1 MASATRNDRTEGVE
15 FYYESDGSV
24 TAKDLETGLARGG
37 ETRAEAL
44 AQLAE
49 VLELHE
55 GGGEPIDD
63 PDEFLRDEFDLE
75 ADDLADVDEDDRP
88 EFMQ

>member
-1 MASATRNDRTEGVE
+1 MSTVAGGEEGAGGVV
-15 FYYESDGSV
+15 FSRDPDGSF
-24 TAKDLETGLARGG
+24 TASDLETGLSRGG

-49 VLELHE
+49 VLAFEE

-63 PDEFLRDEFDLE
+63 DFLQDELGICI
-75 ADDLADVDEDDRP
+75 DDRP
-88 EFMQ
+88 SHDELPKFLQ